1 MGYRLRRI
9 IKKIHDN
16 QLFKKSYKGTTMNHK
31 PFLENE
37 DQFIVSYE
45 LLYILQWL
53 MMYEKDALAALVHN
67 AFIQGS
73 QLSHDYISD
82 ENSQESDDLQNSVI
96 DFFSFLEEE
105 VQNISQAESMK
116 HIMQKNLLKTL
127 DHIDPKIFDPA
138 IIKASM
144 MATAENVGPKRNHQA
159 KDYFLK
165 QLLRKWTP
173 KKDQNKKHIRN

>member
-1 MGYRLRRI
+1 
-9 IKKIHDN
+9 
-16 QLFKKSYKGTTMNHK
+16 MNHK

-53 MMYEKDALAALVHN
+53 ITYEKQALAEIVHK

-73 QLSHDYISD
+73 QTSHEYETHDH
-82 ENSQESDDLQNSVI
+82 QEEAEYLQTSVI
-96 DFFSFLEEE
+96 DFFSFLEDE
-105 VQNISQAESMK
+105 VENVAQAESMK
-116 HIMQKNLLKTL
+116 HIMQKNLIKTL

-144 MATAENVGPKRNHQA
+144 MATAEKVRPQRNHQA
-159 KDYFLK
+159 KDLFLK
-165 QLLRKWTP
+165 ELLRKWTP

>member
-1 MGYRLRRI
+1 MAQ
-9 IKKIHDN
+9 K
-16 QLFKKSYKGTTMNHK
+16 T
-31 PFLENE
+31 FLEND

-53 MMYEKDALAALVHN
+53 ITYEKEAFTQLVHK
-67 AFIQGS
+67 AFTQGS
-73 QLSHDYISD
+73 QATNNIEATDQFEEAEY
-82 ENSQESDDLQNSVI
+82 LQNSVI

-105 VQNISQAESMK
+105 VDNAAEHASME
-116 HIMQKNLLKTL
+116 HIMQTNLLKTL

-144 MATAENVGPKRNHQA
+144 VATAEKVRPQHNHQA

-165 QLLRKWTP
+165 QLLKKWTP
-173 KKDQNKKHIRN
+173 KKDKNNKHSLN

>member
-1 MGYRLRRI
+1 M
-9 IKKIHDN
+9 
-16 QLFKKSYKGTTMNHK
+16 THK
-31 PFLENE
+31 TFLEND

-53 MMYEKDALAALVHN
+53 MTYEKEAFTHLVQK

-73 QLSHDYISD
+73 QITNTNDAPDQVEEAEY
-82 ENSQESDDLQNSVI
+82 LQSSVI
-96 DFFSFLEEE
+96 DFFSFLEQE
-105 VQNISQAESMK
+105 VENIAQAESMK

-144 MATAENVGPKRNHQA
+144 VATAEKVRPQRNHQA

-165 QLLRKWTP
+165 ELLKKWQP
-173 KKDQNKKHIRN
+173 KKNKNKKHSLH

>member
-1 MGYRLRRI
+1 
-9 IKKIHDN
+9 
-16 QLFKKSYKGTTMNHK
+16 MNHK
-31 PFLENE
+31 TFLEND

-53 MMYEKDALAALVHN
+53 MTYEKEAFTQLIHK

-73 QLSHDYISD
+73 QSEEAQGSYDQIEEAEY
-82 ENSQESDDLQNSVI
+82 LQSSVI
-96 DFFSFLEEE
+96 DFFSFLEQE
-105 VQNISQAESMK
+105 VANVSEAESMK

-144 MATAENVGPKRNHQA
+144 VATAEKVNPQRNHQA
-159 KDYFLK
+159 KDLFLK
-165 QLLRKWTP
+165 ELLKKWHP
-173 KKDQNKKHIRN
+173 KKDKNNKRHSLH

>member
-1 MGYRLRRI
+1 
-9 IKKIHDN
+9 
-16 QLFKKSYKGTTMNHK
+16 MNNK
-31 PFLENE
+31 TFLEND

-53 MMYEKDALAALVHN
+53 MMYEKEAFKHLVHK

-73 QLSHDYISD
+73 QSPERQDTYD
-82 ENSQESDDLQNSVI
+82 QFEEAEYLQSSVV

-105 VQNISQAESMK
+105 VENVSQAESIK
-116 HIMQKNLLKTL
+116 YIMQQNLLKTL

-144 MATAENVGPKRNHQA
+144 MATAEKVNSQRNHLA
-159 KDYFLK
+159 KDLFLK
-165 QLLRKWTP
+165 ELLKKWTP
-173 KKDQNKKHIRN
+173 KKDKSKNKKHSLH

>member
-1 MGYRLRRI
+1 MTQ
-9 IKKIHDN
+9 K
-16 QLFKKSYKGTTMNHK
+16 T
-31 PFLENE
+31 FLEND

-53 MMYEKDALAALVHN
+53 MVYEKETFTHLVHK

-73 QLSHDYISD
+73 QETNIHNNGDQMEEAEY
-82 ENSQESDDLQNSVI
+82 LQNSVI
-96 DFFSFLEEE
+96 DFFSFLEQE
-105 VQNISQAESMK
+105 VENVAESEAMK

-144 MATAENVGPKRNHQA
+144 MATAEKLNPQRNHQA
-159 KDYFLK
+159 KDFFLK
-165 QLLRKWTP
+165 QLLKKWHP
-173 KKDQNKKHIRN
+173 KKDKNKKHSLH

>member
-1 MGYRLRRI
+1 M
-9 IKKIHDN
+9 
-16 QLFKKSYKGTTMNHK
+16 THK

-53 MMYEKDALAALVHN
+53 MTYEKEAIAELIHK
-67 AFIQGS
+67 AFVQGS
-73 QLSHDYISD
+73 QNSD
-82 ENSQESDDLQNSVI
+82 EYEDAHHIEEAEYLQNSVI
-96 DFFSFLEEE
+96 DFFSFLEKE
-105 VQNISQAESMK
+105 VEAVAQAESMR

-144 MATAENVGPKRNHQA
+144 MITAEKVAPERNQQA

-165 QLLRKWTP
+165 ELLRKWQP
-173 KKDQNKKHIRN
+173 KKTVNKKHSRN

>member
-1 MGYRLRRI
+1 MA
-9 IKKIHDN
+9 
-16 QLFKKSYKGTTMNHK
+16 QKS
-31 PFLENE
+31 FLEND

-53 MMYEKDALAALVHN
+53 ITYEKEAFTQLIHN

-73 QLSHDYISD
+73 QSSTEQDTCDQIEEAEY
-82 ENSQESDDLQNSVI
+82 LQSSVI

-105 VQNISQAESMK
+105 EENVAQAESMK

-144 MATAENVGPKRNHQA
+144 MATAEKVHPQSNHQA
-159 KDYFLK
+159 KEFLHLYVK
-165 QLLRKWTP
+165 FSPSLTSAAHHHLILYQDLSVCH
-173 KKDQNKKHIRN
+173 KDWETSHKFHQR

>member
-1 MGYRLRRI
+1 MAQ
-9 IKKIHDN
+9 KE
-16 QLFKKSYKGTTMNHK
+16 
-31 PFLENE
+31 FLEND

-53 MMYEKDALAALVHN
+53 MTYEKEAFTQLVHK
-67 AFIQGS
+67 AFVQGS
-73 QLSHDYISD
+73 QAPSEHETHDQTEEAEY
-82 ENSQESDDLQNSVI
+82 LQSSVI
-96 DFFSFLEEE
+96 DFFSFLEQE
-105 VQNISQAESMK
+105 VENVAQSEAMK

-144 MATAENVGPKRNHQA
+144 MATAEKLHPQRNHQA

-165 QLLRKWTP
+165 ELLKKWHP
-173 KKDQNKKHIRN
+173 KKAKNKKHSLH

>member
-1 MGYRLRRI
+1 
-9 IKKIHDN
+9 
-16 QLFKKSYKGTTMNHK
+16 MNHK
-31 PFLENE
+31 TFLEND

-53 MMYEKDALAALVHN
+53 MAYEKDAFRKLIHK
-67 AFIQGS
+67 AFIKGS
-73 QLSHDYISD
+73 QATNNLEITNQTEEAEY
-82 ENSQESDDLQNSVI
+82 LQNSVI

-105 VQNISQAESMK
+105 VENASENESMK
-116 HIMQKNLLKTL
+116 HIMQQNLLKTL

-144 MATAENVGPKRNHQA
+144 VATAEKVNPEHNKQA

-165 QLLRKWTP
+165 QLLKKWTP
-173 KKDQNKKHIRN
+173 KKDKNKKHCLH

>member
-1 MGYRLRRI
+1 MND
-9 IKKIHDN
+9 KK
-16 QLFKKSYKGTTMNHK
+16 
-31 PFLENE
+31 FLENE
-37 DQFIVSYE
+37 DQFVVSYE

-53 MMYEKDALAALVHN
+53 MMYEKDALAQLVHK
-67 AFIQGS
+67 AFVQGS
-73 QLSHDYISD
+73 QTAQEQYEAHDID
-82 ENSQESDDLQNSVI
+82 EENAYLQHSVI
-96 DFFSFLEEE
+96 DFFSFLENE
-105 VQNISQAESMK
+105 VEDVAQAESIK
-116 HIMQKNLLKTL
+116 HIMQTNLIKTL

-144 MATAENVGPKRNHQA
+144 MATAEKVAPESNHQA